1 MPTRRDLQKSLEFC
15 SPSDN
20 FISKTNQH
28 HHGRSILVF
37 LDDNGGGLKWFF
49 FSILLSA
56 ICKKSMNYLVD
67 SCFKRIYFTR
77 GIRVVKHISS
87 FISCVKRA
95 VLHVSTFQDEGVCLL
110 NKHIHWCRV
119 DVLRRRSSSWC
130 VLLGHFLLQNYFFAT
145 ASFGFQT
152 LQYLRF
158 FNFF

>member
-1 MPTRRDLQKSLEFC
+1 M
-15 SPSDN
+15 
-20 FISKTNQH
+20 
-28 HHGRSILVF
+28 
-37 LDDNGGGLKWFF
+37 GGGFKWFF
-49 FSILLSA
+49 SVYCFRQFA
-56 ICKKSMNYLVD
+56 KKSMNYLVD

-130 VLLGHFLLQNYFFAT
+130 VLLGHFLLQNYFLRLQVSVFKLSSIWDSLTFSSYWAGIEDWIQRDFFEF
-145 ASFGFQT
+145 SFSFFSLRLSFFQCK
-152 LQYLRF
+152 
-158 FNFF
+158 